1 MSPVFRHGG
10 LRLYLLKLLDE
21 APRHGYEV
29 IRLLQDRF
37 LGVYSPSPGTIYP
50 RLARLEEEGLVTHD
64 EVDGKKV
71 YRITDK
77 GREEINARLDDL
89 AELEEELTQSVRD
102 IAREVTEDVR
112 DTVRNLR
119 EELTWVAKDIRR
131 EGREQA
137 REDARERAMRARDEV
152 RESARRAR
160 DEARQERQHT
170 QGGTPDPREAA
181 RQAREAMREDVRR
194 SRQARQ
200 EQDRRERQDEPRP
213 GHGRA
218 ARDWADWASAQSW
231 PSWTGWRGRPGERPW
246 PQGGGRGWPGAP
258 GLDAALFRD
267 LERLAIDFA
276 RELRKAAWNTES
288 VGENALGDLRSI
300 LEDALTRIKAEVFG
314 GGAQEGASQDP
325 IPERDDSAES

>member
-1 MSPVFRHGG
+1 M
-10 LRLYLLKLLDE
+10 
-21 APRHGYEV
+21 
-29 IRLLQDRF
+29 
-37 LGVYSPSPGTIYP
+37 
-50 RLARLEEEGLVTHD
+50 
-64 EVDGKKV
+64 
-71 YRITDK
+71 
-77 GREEINARLDDL
+77 
-89 AELEEELTQSVRD
+89 
-102 IAREVTEDVR
+102 
-112 DTVRNLR
+112 
-119 EELTWVAKDIRR
+119 
-131 EGREQA
+131 
-137 REDARERAMRARDEV
+137 

-160 DEARQERQHT
+160 DEARQERQHA
-170 QGGTPDPREAA
+170 QGGTPDPRESA

-200 EQDRRERQDEPRP
+200 EQASHERQEESRS
-213 GHGRA
+213 GRGRT

-231 PSWTGWRGRPGERPW
+231 PAWTGWRGRPGERPW

-314 GGAQEGASQDP
+314 GGAVQEGADPQDP
-325 IPERDDSAES
+325 GPERDDSPES